1 MELLLAVAVLG
12 AFALAATLK
21 GWDSRPS
28 LDDEPH
34 RTI

>member
-1 MELLLAVAVLG
+1 MELLLVMAVLG
-12 AFALAATLK
+12 AFALAASLK

-34 RTI
+34 RTL